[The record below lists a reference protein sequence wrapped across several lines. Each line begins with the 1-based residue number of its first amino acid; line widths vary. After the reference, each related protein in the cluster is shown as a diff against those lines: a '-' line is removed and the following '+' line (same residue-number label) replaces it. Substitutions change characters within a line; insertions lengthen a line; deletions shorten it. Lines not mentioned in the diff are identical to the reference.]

1 MHNLSAFKVLAVD
14 DDSINLRVIAQQLAP
29 LKPQILIATDGETAL
44 SVIEKESPDLVLL
57 DINMPGMSGLEV
69 CRAIKQKSEYANL
82 PIIFLTSSESDTAE
96 AFAAGGVDYIIKP
109 VDSDAL
115 QARVCTQLRLASTLR
130 ALDETNILLSSA
142 NERLEKKVE
151 ERTREL
157 VNTNANLR
165 KEINER
171 RSLQDKLSYL
181 SHHDFVTR
189 MLNRFALEESLTE
202 QMACT
207 TQKNDSGFLCLI
219 DIDQFKI
226 VNDTC
231 GYLAGDE
238 LLRQMAEI
246 LKGQLDTADIT
257 ARIGGDEFAI
267 YFRQP
272 DMGFALSKIKAVK
285 SALENFEFDWMGEI
299 FLHHVSIG
307 LVEIDNS
314 IDSVSHLISVAER
327 TCYQSKLKGGG
338 EISVYNVTRVHVDKT
353 QQQMRLVPI
362 IRQALQDERIVLHA
376 QGIFDANNSQMA
388 KAEVLSRLQDAAGRL
403 QPPSFFVPVAEKY
416 HIIDALDKYV
426 LNKSL
431 EQLKSLPSNFQLS
444 VNISGEFIVKEGA
457 FNYIENKLLEHGISP
472 IRLCLEITE
481 SSAISNLSATI
492 AFIKKVKRLG
502 CEFALDDFGT
512 GTSSYEYLKE
522 LAIDTVKIDG
532 IFVRDVESDIVNLR
546 MIESIVSIASAK
558 DIKVV
563 AECVENIEAKEL
575 LSSMNIDYLQ
585 GFALHRPEPLISLV
599 ETLAE
604 SE

>member
-1 MHNLSAFKVLAVD
+1 MLDLSSFKVLAVD
-14 DDSINLRVIAQQLAP
+14 DDSINLRVISQQLEP
-29 LKPQILIATDGETAL
+29 LKPTILVATDGESAL
-44 SVIEKESPDLVLL
+44 NVIERESPDLVLL
-57 DINMPGMSGLEV
+57 DINMPGLSGIEI
-69 CRAIKQKSEYANL
+69 CRIIKQKPEYSNL

-96 AFAAGGVDYIIKP
+96 AFSAGGIDYIIKP

-115 QARVCTQLRLASTLR
+115 QARVSTQLSLASTVK
-130 ALDETNILLSSA
+130 ALDETNVLLSSA
-142 NERLEKKVE
+142 NERLEQKVE

-157 VNTNANLR
+157 VSANASLR
-165 KEINER
+165 REINER
-171 RSLQDKLSYL
+171 RSLQDKLSFL

-189 MLNRFALEESLTE
+189 MYNRFALEEKLGE

-207 TQKNDSGFLCLI
+207 SSMQDSGFLCLI

-231 GYLAGDE
+231 GYFAGDE

-246 LKGQLDTADIT
+246 LRGQLDDSDIT

-267 YFRQP
+267 FFRQP
-272 DMGFALSKIKAVK
+272 DMGFAISKIRAVK

-299 FLHHVSIG
+299 FIHHVSLG

-338 EISVYNVTRVHVDKT
+338 EISVYNVTRIHVDKT

-376 QGIFDANNSQMA
+376 QAILNTLDGSMT
-388 KAEVLSRLQDAAGRL
+388 KAEVLSRLQDVTGRI
-403 QPPSFFVPVAEKY
+403 QPPSFFIPVAEKY

-431 EQLKSLPSNFQLS
+431 ENLQNLPENYQLS

-457 FNYIENKLLEHGISP
+457 FSYIQNKLLEYGISP
-472 IRLCLEITE
+472 ERLCLEITE
-481 SSAISNLSATI
+481 SSAISNLEATI
-492 AFIKKVKRLG
+492 KLLNQLKPLG
-502 CEFALDDFGT
+502 CDFALDDFGT
-512 GTSSYEYLKE
+512 GTSSYEYLKK
-522 LAIDTVKIDG
+522 LAVDTVKIDG
-532 IFVRDVESDIVNLR
+532 IFVRDVESDVVNLKV
-546 MIESIVSIASAK
+546 IESIVSIAKAK
-558 DIKVV
+558 NIKVV
-563 AECVENIEAKEL
+563 AECVETEEAKEI
-575 LSSMNIDYLQ
+575 LSSLKIEYLQ
-585 GFALHRPEPLISLV
+585 GFAIHKPEPISNLAKS
-599 ETLAE
+599 ET
-604 SE
+604 